1 MTTDGVNV
9 RELALGILL
18 AVTKN
23 GENSHTVLSAVL
35 EKYQYLS
42 RQERGFL
49 TRLTEGT
56 LERQLELDYIIG
68 LFSRTRVT
76 KLKPAIREILR
87 MGVYQLRYMNAV
99 PASAACN
106 EAVRLAGKKGFVSLK
121 GFVNGVMRG
130 IARNLDTIAY
140 PDETKHPLYAW

>member
-68 LFSRTRVT
+68 LFFQNQGDKTKTRNPRNSAYGR
-76 KLKPAIREILR
+76 L
-87 MGVYQLRYMNAV
+87 
-99 PASAACN
+99 SAA
-106 EAVRLAGKKGFVSLK
+106 
-121 GFVNGVMRG
+121 
-130 IARNLDTIAY
+130 
-140 PDETKHPLYAW
+140 LYECRSRVGCV

>member
-49 TRLTEGT
+49 TRLTAAGA
-56 LERQLELDYIIG
+56 G
-68 LFSRTRVT
+68 LYHRAFFQNQGDKTKTRNPRNSAYGR
-76 KLKPAIREILR
+76 L
-87 MGVYQLRYMNAV
+87 
-99 PASAACN
+99 SAA
-106 EAVRLAGKKGFVSLK
+106 
-121 GFVNGVMRG
+121 
-130 IARNLDTIAY
+130 
-140 PDETKHPLYAW
+140 LYECRSRVGCV